1 MTHQEDFCKKKQFMI
16 ASIIGKKFLKAYNE
30 GKGSSYTAKEF
41 FIQEYF
47 RLFFD
52 SEKYMQWVTNSPF
65 VQGIKKGTPPSAL
78 ERKQKMQALVEKV
91 SNTQGDASIA
101 IGYPSLDLT
110 ATTSGQITN
119 LSLPLNEDDVYY
131 SWIGSGLGIG
141 VQGGLSILFDK
152 EQLLIDIFEGWE
164 VYRDYLNRTPNLRGN
179 QINTWN
185 GQWIAHRYNPKTFI
199 PDDKTASFNG
209 FGNMKDGGIEVETQ
223 SWTQVMI
230 GISRNYPD
238 TQITGYVYNLGQTNT
253 TIGFIPFK
261 LPQIKKPF
269 DLYEKY
275 FGTKERERAEQLFG
289 TAFGFTKAC
298 QMGSIGINALEPKG
312 LREFIQNGKVP
323 SYNDKDE
330 EKKINFN
337 TYKIWLLAMLNN
349 EQLWDTAQQIA
360 AILNQ
365 YASSGEK
372 GKTTKSNNIK
382 TVLSAV
388 NKKQFIDNLTTVV
401 EDASNKED
409 YLEMAKLINAMPT
422 DNVPYLLTL
431 IRFQFA
437 VINN

>member
-1 MTHQEDFCKKKQFMI
+1 MI
-16 ASIIGKKFLKAYNE
+16 AATIGKRFLKAYN
-30 GKGSSYTAKEF
+30 KKLGSSYTAKEF
-41 FIQEYF
+41 FTQKYF
-47 RLFFD
+47 ALFFD
-52 SEKYMQWVTNSPF
+52 NEKYMQWITNSPF
-65 VQGIKKGTPPSAL
+65 VQGIKKGAPPSTL
-78 ERKQKMQALVEKV
+78 ERKQKMQSLIEKV
-91 SNTQGDASIA
+91 SNNNADASIA

-119 LSLPLNEDDVYY
+119 LNLPLNQDDVYY

-152 EQLLIDIFEGWE
+152 EELLLDLFDGWE
-164 VYRDYLNRTPNLRGN
+164 IYRDFLNKTPKLRGN

-185 GQWIAHRYNPKTFI
+185 GQWIAHRYNPRTFNA
-199 PDDKTASFNG
+199 DDKTENFND
-209 FGNMKDGGIEVETQ
+209 FGNMKDGGMEVNTQ

-230 GISRNYPD
+230 GISRNYSD
-238 TQITGYVYNLGQTNT
+238 QLTGYVYNLGQTNT

-275 FGTKERERAEQLFG
+275 FGTSQKDQVEQLFG

-349 EQLWDTAQQIA
+349 EQLWETSNRFAET
-360 AILNQ
+360 LNQ
-365 YASSGEK
+365 YALSSEK
-372 GKTTKSNNIK
+372 GKTDKSNHVK
-382 TVLSAV
+382 AVLSAV
-388 NKKQFIDNLTTVV
+388 SKKQFLDTLLKVV
-401 EDASNKED
+401 ENASNKID
-409 YLEMAKLINAMPT
+409 YMEMAKLINAMPT
-422 DNVPYLLTL
+422 DNVPYFLTL
-431 IRFQFA
+431 TRLQFA
-437 VINN
+437 AVNNKS

>member
-1 MTHQEDFCKKKQFMI
+1 MI
-16 ASIIGKKFLKAYNE
+16 AATIGKRFLKAYNE
-30 GKGSSYTAKEF
+30 KYGCSYDAKNF
-41 FIQEYF
+41 FI
-47 RLFFD
+47 
-52 SEKYMQWVTNSPF
+52 EKYYDLFYNHNKYMMQGGNSP
-65 VQGIKKGTPPSAL
+65 L
-78 ERKQKMQALVEKV
+78 ENPKISWDKMLTGKIPFETKERRKERFMKFIEKV
-91 SNTQGDASIA
+91 SNSSADASIA

-119 LSLPLNEDDVYY
+119 LNLPFNQDDVYY
-131 SWIGSGLGIG
+131 SWIGSGLGLG

-152 EQLLIDIFEGWE
+152 DQLLLDTFEGWE
-164 VYRDYLNRTPNLRGN
+164 IYRDYLNRTPKLRGN

-185 GQWIAHRYNPKTFI
+185 GQWIAHRYNPRTFNEG
-199 PDDKTASFNG
+199 DKTASFNG
-209 FGNMKDGGIEVETQ
+209 FGNLKDGGIEVNTQ
-223 SWTQVMI
+223 SWTAIMI
-230 GISRNYPD
+230 GVSRKYPD
-238 TQITGYVYNLGQTNT
+238 AQITGYVYNLGQTNI

-261 LPQIKKPF
+261 LPQIKRPL

-275 FGTKERERAEQLFG
+275 FGTTQREQVEQLFG

-337 TYKIWLLAMLNN
+337 TYQIWLLAMLNN
-349 EQLWDTAQQIA
+349 EQLWDYAQKIA
-360 AILNQ
+360 ATLNK
-365 YASSGEK
+365 YALSSEK
-372 GKTTKSNNIK
+372 GKTIKTNNVK

-401 EDASNKED
+401 EDVSNKID
-409 YLEMAKLINAMPT
+409 YLEIAKLINEMPS
-422 DNVPYLLTL
+422 DNVPYFLTL

-437 VINN
+437 AINN

>member
-1 MTHQEDFCKKKQFMI
+1 MI
-16 ASIIGKKFLKAYNE
+16 AATIGKIFLKAYNE
-30 GKGSSYTAKEF
+30 KLGSSYTAKEF
-41 FIQEYF
+41 FTQKYF
-47 RLFFD
+47 PLFFD
-52 SEKYMQWVTNSPF
+52 NEKYMQWITNSPF
-65 VQGIKKGTPPSAL
+65 VQGIKKGTPPSAQ
-78 ERKQKMQALVEKV
+78 ERKQKMQSLIEKI
-91 SNTQGDASIA
+91 SNNNADASIA

-119 LSLPLNEDDVYY
+119 LNLPLNQDDVYY

-152 EQLLIDIFEGWE
+152 KELLLDLFEGWE
-164 VYRDYLNRTPNLRGN
+164 VYRNFLNKTPKLRGN

-185 GQWIAHRYNPKTFI
+185 GQWIAHRYNPRIFNVN
-199 PDDKTASFNG
+199 DKTAAFNG
-209 FGNMKDGGIEVETQ
+209 FGNMKDGGIEVNTQ

-230 GISRNYPD
+230 GISRNYSD
-238 TQITGYVYNLGQTNT
+238 QITGYIYNLGQTNT

-261 LPQIKKPF
+261 LPQIKRPF

-275 FGTKERERAEQLFG
+275 FGTTQRDQAEQLFG

-312 LREFIQNGKVP
+312 LREFIQNGKLP

-337 TYKIWLLAMLNN
+337 TYQIWLLAMLNN
-349 EQLWDTAQQIA
+349 EQLWDNAQKIA
-360 AILNQ
+360 ATLNK
-365 YASSGEK
+365 YASSSDK
-372 GKTTKSNNIK
+372 GKKDKSNNVKI
-382 TVLSAV
+382 VLSAV

-401 EDASNKED
+401 DDVSNKTD
-409 YLEMAKLINAMPT
+409 YLEIAKQINSMPL
-422 DNVPYLLTL
+422 DNVPYFLTL

-437 VINN
+437 AINN